1 MKPNE
6 SYVLITDSDADLS
19 EQMLHGM
26 GVPEIPLNV
35 FMKDNPALPCTLRGE
50 AFYNALR
57 EGQVACTSAANLS
70 LFRETFGKVLES
82 GRDVLY
88 LSFSSPLSCMCA
100 TARIAADELQSEY
113 PTRRIVIIDSLCAS
127 LGQGLLV
134 YHCAEQK
141 ERGMSLDEL
150 AAYAEATRLKIMHW
164 FTVDDLLFL
173 KRGGRVGAMSAFA
186 GALLGI
192 KPVLHVS
199 DEGKLVAKQKIR
211 GRKHAVLELGRH
223 YAAEC
228 TDFASTV
235 FVAHADAPDAAEMLK
250 EALIRDYG
258 AKTVIIG
265 EIGPVIGAHAGPG
278 TVALFYLGSSR
289 EGTPA

>member
-1 MKPNE
+1 M
-6 SYVLITDSDADLS
+6 
-19 EQMLHGM
+19 
-26 GVPEIPLNV
+26 
-35 FMKDNPALPCTLRGE
+35 
-50 AFYNALR
+50 
-57 EGQVACTSAANLS
+57 
-70 LFRETFGKVLES
+70 LES

-173 KRGGRVGAMSAFA
+173 KRGGSYV
-186 GALLGI
+186 
-192 KPVLHVS
+192 
-199 DEGKLVAKQKIR
+199 
-211 GRKHAVLELGRH
+211 
-223 YAAEC
+223 
-228 TDFASTV
+228 
-235 FVAHADAPDAAEMLK
+235 
-250 EALIRDYG
+250 
-258 AKTVIIG
+258 
-265 EIGPVIGAHAGPG
+265 
-278 TVALFYLGSSR
+278 
-289 EGTPA
+289 